1 MNIHSFHIPVL
12 GLAFSVDTPIK
23 VAHLGIDSVM
33 SIVEDSLLEQV
44 RKFYSEKHGF
54 KFQPITN
61 KVTDARAKRIT
72 QYLNLVKKI
81 AEEKFARFKKSCSL
95 GEAIDYF
102 GMLPDASSLKKQF
115 LKLKEIGN
123 SADLINYVRNH
134 AKMGSIDVNIMTKL
148 DRVNFKGA
156 QPLGKEYNDAHAA
169 LRGFAKSE
177 LQSSLILSA
186 GLNPSLYSYMASFD
200 DFFPDERGV
209 FRKKI
214 ILKVSDYRS
223 ALIQGK
229 FLAKKGLWVSE
240 FRIESGLNC
249 GGHAFATDG
258 HLMGPILEE
267 FNQNRA
273 ELRQTLF
280 DIYATALEQGNR
292 PSQIPV
298 PEMKISAQGG
308 VGTADEHTFLQEQYG
323 MDAVGWGSPFLLVP
337 EATCVDRGTR
347 ERVRA
352 SKEKDLY
359 LSEIS
364 PLGVSFNNLRD
375 NTKDLEKEELI
386 RKGKPGSPCIKKY
399 LAFNT
404 EYSKKPLCTASRK
417 YQHIKIKELEENKLP
432 PVQYQREY
440 RKITE
445 KACICT
451 GLSTP
456 FLLENELE
464 TGQSGEGVSICPGP
478 NIAYFTEL
486 VSLRKMIDHIYGRA
500 NIITRNDRPHM
511 FIKELGLYMD
521 HFKKLMDE
529 YALDA
534 SKKVKNRVSSFV
546 KNLEAGIAYYQQLDL
561 NLSNE
566 MATGFRTSLKK
577 AQSKLELLSHQ
588 LCLEAV

>member
-23 VAHLGIDSVM
+23 VAHLGINSVM

-44 RKFYSEKHGF
+44 RKFYTERQGL
-54 KFQPITN
+54 KFEPVKNT
-61 KVTDARAKRIT
+61 VVDFRAKRIT
-72 QYLNLVKKI
+72 AYLNLVKKMVDK
-81 AEEKFARFKKSCSL
+81 KFDPFKRSCTL

-102 GMLPDASSLKKQF
+102 NLLPDGSSLKKQF
-115 LKLKEIGN
+115 LKLKEIGQPT
-123 SADLINYVRNH
+123 DLIEYARNH
-134 AKMGSIDVNIMTKL
+134 AKKGSIDVNIMTKL
-148 DRVNFKGA
+148 DRVNYKGS
-156 QPLGKEYNDAHAA
+156 QPLSREYNDAHAA
-169 LRGFAKSE
+169 LRGFANSE
-177 LQSSLILSA
+177 LQSSLVLSA
-186 GLNPSLYSYMASFD
+186 GLNPSLYSYMSSFD
-200 DFFPDERGV
+200 DFFLNENGV

-258 HLMGPILEE
+258 YLMGPILEE
-267 FNQNRA
+267 FRNNKE

-280 DIYATALEQGNR
+280 DIYAAALEQNNR
-292 PSQIPV
+292 PAVVAV
-298 PEMKISAQGG
+298 PQMKITAQGG
-308 VGTADEHTFLQEQYG
+308 VGTAEEHAFLQQEYG
-323 MDAVGWGSPFLLVP
+323 LDAVGWGSPFLLVP

-364 PLGVSFNNLRD
+364 PLGVSFNNLKG

-386 RKGKPGSPCIKKY
+386 KKGKPGSPCIKKY

-404 EYSKKPLCTASRK
+404 AYTKKPLCTASRK
-417 YQHIKIKELEENKLP
+417 FQHIKIKELEAKELP
-432 PVQYQREY
+432 PQQHQQEY
-440 RKITE
+440 NKITE

-451 GLSTP
+451 GLSNP

-464 TGQSGEGVSICPGP
+464 TGKSGEGVSICPGP
-478 NIAYFTEL
+478 NVAYFTEL

-500 NIITRNDRPHM
+500 NVITRNDRPHM

-521 HFKKLMDE
+521 YFKKLIEE
-529 YALDA
+529 YAIDN
-534 SKKVKNRVSSFV
+534 SKKVENRIISFT
-546 KNLEAGIAYYQQLDL
+546 KNLEKGIEYYQQLDL
-561 NLSNE
+561 NLSGD
-566 MATGFRTSLKK
+566 MANQFRASLKK

-588 LCLEAV
+588 LRSEAV